1 MATATEPKVFG
12 MSVEERLKKIE
23 EAIDRAKVA
32 LKNGDIKEMNTLLL
46 KAYTLGSGF

>member
-1 MATATEPKVFG
+1 MATVTEPKVFG

-23 EAIDRAKVA
+23 ETIDQAKAA
-32 LKNGDIKEMNTLLL
+32 LKSGNIKEMNTLLL